1 MAEGAVT
8 PTGRPLP
15 LPVPE
20 RAGPFTRQAINYI
33 ALSAG
38 ERAKLPFRVHPHML
52 RHSTGFYLANKGF
65 DTRLIQDYL
74 GHRNIAHT
82 VKYTRTAAGR
92 FEGLWR

>member
-1 MAEGAVT
+1 
-8 PTGRPLP
+8 LW
-15 LPVPE
+15 
-20 RAGPFTRQAINYI
+20 
-33 ALSAG
+33 AG